1 MLRFSQSSVY
11 TRGRL
16 SDAMKSQ
23 PPAALAA
30 PSLTAHTHSSPRR
43 VLYITFDTML
53 KVTRLATNTGT
64 LYRCGALRAAMMTA
78 GRVMRGR
85 NDITRRASAVSR
97 RLATALSDDAL
108 RAKSSRKS
116 HAATALSEFAR
127 RLASHAPE
135 PREELIDKVSGRSA
149 AERCPSNH
157 YVKRLP

>member
-11 TRGRL
+11 TRL

-30 PSLTAHTHSSPRR
+30 PSLTAHTHSTPRR